1 MHTQSLIPPLN
12 LRQNKFKSGVRS
24 KLSSASA
31 TKNKGNLV
39 KKYGELQCQ
48 RQRQSSWSASCSSP
62 LIFQD
67 LSFVCGSFLDVF
79 FSFSLAGAEEAAN
92 KCSEKTKVGRKYVGD
107 SIKLSLASPK
117 CVGYMWS
124 DLGNVPCNIIVAD
137 TY

>member
-1 MHTQSLIPPLN
+1 MKDISFFFRYVKYTYTYFYLTSCNINRSKKKKNPTHDHLTFLIMHTQSLIPPLN

-79 FSFSLAGAEEAAN
+79 FSLFFGWCRGSG
-92 KCSEKTKVGRKYVGD
+92 
-107 SIKLSLASPK
+107 
-117 CVGYMWS
+117 
-124 DLGNVPCNIIVAD
+124 
-137 TY
+137 